1 MRAWRPILA
10 MLLPILAGCQ
20 PPPHDIIATIK
31 GSDLVF
37 GSSDRGFWPF
47 KKKDNVETAQ
57 DIEVRDGD
65 LVVWRI
71 ERDANIPGCASAV
84 PVQFP
89 LTYNRIPRCYRA
101 TVPSRGLRHGVDYV
115 VTSSSPDSISGGYGM
130 FRVRDSV
137 DNL

>member
-1 MRAWRPILA
+1 MRAWRPIVAL
-10 MLLPILAGCQ
+10 LLPILAGCQ
-20 PPPHDIIATIK
+20 PPPHEIIATIK

-37 GSSDRGFWPF
+37 SSSDRGFWPF

-130 FRVRDSV
+130 FRIRDSV